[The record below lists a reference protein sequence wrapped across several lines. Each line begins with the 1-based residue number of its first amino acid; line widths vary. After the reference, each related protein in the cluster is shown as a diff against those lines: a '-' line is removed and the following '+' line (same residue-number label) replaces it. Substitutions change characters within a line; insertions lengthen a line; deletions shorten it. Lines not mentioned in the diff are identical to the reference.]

1 MGKWGE
7 HRRSSKTKKIL
18 PDHPF
23 WGTIQRI
30 MNIHRS
36 FTPKILIFVVGLFIQ
51 SLVLAQ
57 QPAAYRYT
65 PPEKLNDGI
74 STGTLKDAGLD
85 EAKIVAGTNEILKG
99 TYPNIHSLLIFRN
112 GRLVY
117 ENYFTGEDVERG
129 VGPLGIV
136 KHTRDTLHDMRS
148 VTKSIVGMAVVLA
161 HAQRK
166 IKSLDQPVFDFFPE
180 YAKYA
185 DGDKK
190 NITVKHLLTMSAGLE
205 WNERIPYTDPAN
217 SEIKMNRSTNP
228 IEFVLSQK
236 LATRP
241 GSEFNY
247 SGGTTQV
254 LAEIVKKAT
263 GLPIDEYTAKNLFAP
278 LGITTFTWVKDRN
291 GYPSAASGL
300 RLRSRDLA
308 KISLLL
314 MNSGKWNGKQIIRST
329 LVEESVKSH
338 MALPGGPPGLSMSY
352 GYQIWLPSYSVGDVK
367 ISTIAFNGNGG
378 QVVQIDK
385 GRNIITVVTA
395 GNYDQ
400 RQLKKASED
409 VYPDLVYPASV
420 VSKAKAATP

>member
-1 MGKWGE
+1 
-7 HRRSSKTKKIL
+7 
-18 PDHPF
+18 
-23 WGTIQRI
+23 
-30 MNIHRS
+30 
-36 FTPKILIFVVGLFIQ
+36 
-51 SLVLAQ
+51 
-57 QPAAYRYT
+57 
-65 PPEKLNDGI
+65 
-74 STGTLKDAGLD
+74 
-85 EAKIVAGTNEILKG
+85 
-99 TYPNIHSLLIFRN
+99 
-112 GRLVY
+112 
-117 ENYFTGEDVERG
+117 
-129 VGPLGIV
+129 
-136 KHTRDTLHDMRS
+136 
-148 VTKSIVGMAVVLA
+148 
-161 HAQRK
+161 
-166 IKSLDQPVFDFFPE
+166 
-180 YAKYA
+180 
-185 DGDKK
+185 
-190 NITVKHLLTMSAGLE
+190 MSASLE

-420 VSKAKAATP
+420 VSKAKAATR